1 MTKSYPLYSFMPLLN
16 SFSIRAQKYKRSICL
31 FALLSGHC
39 QISLQPSFVFFF
51 TCHLADSHIVK
62 SKRMFISALIRSE
75 TQSLISIFLSQ
86 TNSCAPVT
94 TRPPLLTSRCLF
106 ALKILGITFTFP
118 SRMSLY
124 TLARTTHHFL
134 ALQLRVGPCSFTASK
149 LNIFWSFIV
158 PHLSGTLLILSK
170 ILSICLVSSCTIVF
184 FFLNREGMLQ
194 ILIGS

>member
-75 TQSLISIFLSQ
+75 TQSLISIFLSH

-94 TRPPLLTSRCLF
+94 TRPPL
-106 ALKILGITFTFP
+106 LGITFTFP

-124 TLARTTHHFL
+124 TLVRTTHHFL

-149 LNIFWSFIV
+149 LNIFW
-158 PHLSGTLLILSK
+158 
-170 ILSICLVSSCTIVF
+170 
-184 FFLNREGMLQ
+184 
-194 ILIGS
+194 